1 MRAAGEYDMLSGL
14 LGRKVGM
21 TQVFG
26 PNGLSIPVTVI
37 EAGPCTVTQVK
48 TVPTD
53 GYEAVQLG
61 FGTAKLKNTTRP
73 LLGHLGHTLPQT
85 PSQRRK
91 QQQTQAKARQA
102 ARQKAAAQAQTDEA
116 GEASETAT
124 ETEAEVAETV
134 SAKPEQRQTGAK
146 RRRGAG
152 AAMGPFR
159 VLREVKIVGSETV
172 SVGQT
177 IDAGIFSIGELVD
190 VIGTSKGKGFAG
202 VMKRHGFRGGP
213 RTHGQSDRARAPGSI
228 GPGTTPGRVLKGT
241 RMAGRMGNDRVTIK
255 ALEIIQADPE
265 RNLLV
270 IKGSVPGPNGG
281 LVMIRKGAELLAVAA
296 RSGAAAAPQPHA

>member
-1 MRAAGEYDMLSGL
+1 MCAAGEYEMLSGL

-26 PNGLSIPVTVI
+26 PNGISIPVTVI

-53 GYEAVQLG
+53 GYDAVQLG
-61 FGTAKLKNTTRP
+61 FGSAKLKNTTRP
-73 LLGHLGHTLPQT
+73 ILGHLGHTLPQT
-85 PSQRRK
+85 PNQRRH

-102 ARQKAAAQAQTDEA
+102 AREKAAASQAS
-116 GEASETAT
+116 EASETEETAS
-124 ETEAEVAETV
+124 ETEADVAETA
-134 SAKPEQRQTGAK
+134 SAKPEPRQTGAK

-152 AAMGPFR
+152 GALGPFR
-159 VLREVKIVGSETV
+159 VLREVKIVGQETV

-177 IDAGIFSIGELVD
+177 IDAGMFTIGEFVD

-202 VMKRHGFRGGP
+202 VMKRHGFGGGP
-213 RTHGQSDRARAPGSI
+213 RTHGQSDRPRAPGSI

-255 ALEIIQADPE
+255 ALEVIQADPE
-265 RNLLV
+265 RNLLL
-270 IKGSVPGPNGG
+270 IQGSVPGPNGG
-281 LVMIRKGAELLAVAA
+281 LVMIRKGAEQLAVAA
-296 RSGAAAAPQPHA
+296 RSGATSAPKSRA